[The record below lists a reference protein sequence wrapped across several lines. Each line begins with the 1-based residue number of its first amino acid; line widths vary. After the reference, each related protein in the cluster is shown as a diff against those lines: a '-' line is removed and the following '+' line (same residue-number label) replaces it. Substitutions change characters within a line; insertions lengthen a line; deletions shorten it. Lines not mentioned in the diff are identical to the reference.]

1 MKWTGA
7 GWSLAMWCLVLS
19 CGLPMSASI
28 ITNHSGKS
36 GHQLL
41 SGTHALHQYHAWMGA
56 KGILEKGNPS
66 VYDPVFHAGYIK
78 TPLFDSQSFAVEWI
92 GAIKSIVIDEGNPPS
107 PEEIANLYACF
118 VGLISITM
126 PVCAGL
132 GCRLAGFGR
141 VESLVSAVAISA
153 VMSTPIG
160 VRAMADGELG
170 QVLAPGWFI
179 LFIGSLIAFH
189 RGATFQGGLCAFSSY
204 GLLWSTSVATAVLAT
219 GMVLYFYLRAG
230 LRHKS
235 LWHFSLIACLALAI
249 VANLGLFLAWKDHW
263 WIQATLVDESAFG
276 PGNAFFRVLE
286 DSRWGGKSGLAA
298 AGVIVAS
305 GLVGSQ
311 WLVWTGR
318 RLSGRMIATAIA
330 LLLLLFT
337 LGKSAHILAPL
348 DTVANPAA
356 IMLVSCMGTG
366 SMFAVGG
373 FPRNKWIGPEY
384 FRNIPGRL
392 LPAFLVMISLA
403 TLSIGDNNFLLSVCS
418 NWLGG
423 SDHLVSRPP
432 FSKTLCDKLLEYPDH
447 QGRILWEDIP
457 GDVGNGWAVLLP
469 SSTQKPMIGGLSPVA
484 HIEHM
489 QASLRDGRL
498 AGRSVLDWTDSEL
511 GAFIKAYRISF
522 VVARNSDSIGRWSRF
537 ADSEIILKDLN
548 LQNGQGWVVF
558 KLAEQPGIAVVGQAR
573 IVHLGSDKI
582 TLADVFPENGSV
594 VLSLHYQRG
603 MKVRPGRARIERE
616 LDSHDP
622 IPLIRLRLDE
632 PVSRLELE
640 WEDR

>member
-1 MKWTGA
+1 
-7 GWSLAMWCLVLS
+7 
-19 CGLPMSASI
+19 
-28 ITNHSGKS
+28 
-36 GHQLL
+36 
-41 SGTHALHQYHAWMGA
+41 
-56 KGILEKGNPS
+56 
-66 VYDPVFHAGYIK
+66 
-78 TPLFDSQSFAVEWI
+78 
-92 GAIKSIVIDEGNPPS
+92 
-107 PEEIANLYACF
+107 
-118 VGLISITM
+118 
-126 PVCAGL
+126 
-132 GCRLAGFGR
+132 
-141 VESLVSAVAISA
+141 
-153 VMSTPIG
+153 
-160 VRAMADGELG
+160 
-170 QVLAPGWFI
+170 
-179 LFIGSLIAFH
+179 
-189 RGATFQGGLCAFSSY
+189 
-204 GLLWSTSVATAVLAT
+204 
-219 GMVLYFYLRAG
+219 
-230 LRHKS
+230 
-235 LWHFSLIACLALAI
+235 
-249 VANLGLFLAWKDHW
+249 
-263 WIQATLVDESAFG
+263 
-276 PGNAFFRVLE
+276 
-286 DSRWGGKSGLAA
+286 
-298 AGVIVAS
+298 
-305 GLVGSQ
+305 
-311 WLVWTGR
+311 
-318 RLSGRMIATAIA
+318 MIATAIA

-392 LPAFLVMISLA
+392 LPAFLAMISLA
-403 TLSIGDNNFLLSVCS
+403 TLSIGDNNFLSSVCS